1 MEIEVLGLFGGESPT
16 CRLTCL
22 LINGTVA
29 LDTGSLSRA
38 LTLDRQVAVK
48 AIVLS
53 HSHFDHTSGL
63 PFFIDNVFGRRDD
76 GLDIYASPQTIYA
89 VRKHLFNSATWPD
102 FSRLPNHLLPSISFH
117 EFEDEASFVVEGVT
131 FTPIP
136 VNHVVTTHGFLIEAD
151 GAAVLWSSDT
161 GPTGRLW
168 EVANRTP
175 NLAAVC
181 VDVSFDNQL
190 QSVADDSCHLT
201 PQTLVGELEKLE
213 RDVPVFLHH
222 MKPFCVE
229 TIASEIK
236 ELGLRRVEFLE
247 QGRIYSY
254 GS

>member
-1 MEIEVLGLFGGESPT
+1 MEIEVLGLFGGESPN

-38 LTLDRQVAVK
+38 LPLDRQVAVQ

-53 HSHFDHTSGL
+53 HSHFDHTNGL
-63 PFFIDNVFGRRDD
+63 PFFIDNIFGRKEE
-76 GLDIYASPQTIYA
+76 GLDIYASSPTVYA

-102 FSRLPNHLLPSISFH
+102 FSRLPNSLLPSISFH
-117 EFEDEASFVVEGVT
+117 EFEDEVSFVVNGVT

-161 GPTGRLW
+161 GPTDRLW

-175 NLAAVC
+175 HLAAVC
-181 VDVSFDNQL
+181 VDVSFNNQL
-190 QSVADDSCHLT
+190 QSVADDSGHLT
-201 PQTLVGELEKLE
+201 PRTLVSELEKLE
-213 RDVPVFLHH
+213 RDVPVYIHH
-222 MKPFCVE
+222 MKPFCVDA
-229 TIASEIK
+229 IAAEIG
-236 ELGLRRVEFLE
+236 ELGLERVEFLE
-247 QGRIYSY
+247 QDRTYSY
-254 GS
+254 RA